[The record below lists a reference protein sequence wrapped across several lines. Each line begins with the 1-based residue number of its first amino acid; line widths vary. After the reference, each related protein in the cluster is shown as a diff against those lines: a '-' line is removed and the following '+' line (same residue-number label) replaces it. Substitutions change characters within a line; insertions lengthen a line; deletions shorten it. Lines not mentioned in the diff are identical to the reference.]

1 MDQFAPII
9 LLLIFWVFIGIPIS
23 LAKKA
28 SQQQQKE
35 KNAVR
40 ASKQAAANNERPAPQ
55 AQNRPAERLSTL
67 TPTVSFSGHD
77 DSVYA
82 GSLNAN
88 TGEGY
93 DPCHDEQ
100 LSSLP
105 LTGTA
110 DSTPPTAD
118 ARPSLPFGWTGSDM
132 VRGIVMSEILK
143 RK

>member
-1 MDQFAPII
+1 MDEFAPII

-55 AQNRPAERLSTL
+55 AQNRPAERLTTL
-67 TPTVSFSGHD
+67 TPTVSFSSHD

-110 DSTPPTAD
+110 DSAPPTAD

>member
-1 MDQFAPII
+1 MDEFAPII